1 MFPLNPL
8 ADPRVEYLRLML
20 AVRVDRLRSEEDRSV
35 GASAI
40 EWAIITALLAAI
52 AAAIGLI
59 IKKQIHQAADNIKVN
74 TPQG

>member
-1 MFPLNPL
+1 MFPLNPFD
-8 ADPRVEYLRLML
+8 DPRLEYLRLML
-20 AVRVDRLRSEEDRSV
+20 AVRFDRLRSEEQRGL

-52 AAAIGLI
+52 AAAIGI
-59 IKKQIHQAADNIKVN
+59 VIRNQIHKAADHIKVD

>member
-20 AVRVDRLRSEEDRSV
+20 AVRVDRLRSGEDRGV

-52 AAAIGLI
+52 AAAIGI
-59 IKKQIHQAADNIKVN
+59 VIKTQIHKAADNIKVD